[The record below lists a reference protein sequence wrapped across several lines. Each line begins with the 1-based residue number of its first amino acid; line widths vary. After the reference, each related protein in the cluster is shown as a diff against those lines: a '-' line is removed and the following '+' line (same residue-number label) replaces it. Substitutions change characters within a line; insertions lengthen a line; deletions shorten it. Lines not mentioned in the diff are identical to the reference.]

1 MENYI
6 MYPRKKQITKPG
18 RLELLRK
25 RFTYENVI
33 RFLSVREKRN
43 MLIFWTLIAFLLILL
58 TNLFFELRFVQ
69 KSYKSTIC
77 SNCGLRQEV
86 YTDVLSGFDCKRCGS
101 ELGYAMKC
109 SVCQLEFAY
118 IAVPVPD
125 SLSDKDK
132 LKFKID
138 SMRCPNC
145 DSVNTSRMPAKKN
158 LPLEKIDK

>member
-6 MYPRKKQITKPG
+6 MYPRKKQTVRPG
-18 RLELLRK
+18 RVQLFLN
-25 RFTYENVI
+25 RFTYKNVI
-33 RFLSVREKRN
+33 RFFSVRRKRN
-43 MLIFWTLIAFLLILL
+43 MFIFWTLIILLLILL
-58 TNLFFELRFVQ
+58 TKLFFELNFVQ
-69 KSYKSTIC
+69 KSFKNTIC
-77 SNCGLRQEV
+77 PKCGLRQDV
-86 YTDVLSGFDCKRCGS
+86 YADILSGFECRRCGS

-109 SVCQLEFAY
+109 SACQMEFSY

-145 DSVNTSRMPAKKN
+145 DSVNTFRIPSKKN
-158 LPLEKIDK
+158 IPVEKSKK